1 MVTVNVKHR
10 QGGGSDQSQP
20 QTSPTSASFQSCSG
34 QEISRRRKVADD
46 AAALAA
52 PDLPY
57 STQRSSSSSSCSS
70 GNGSSASRTDPPV
83 SNSSLASK
91 LLARAKELTK
101 RRTAMLRIA
110 YVAAFIALFA
120 VFSSSSGNRGI
131 SRTAASDGGVRQH
144 LSLGTFSLA
153 SLLTRRK
160 TLVTF
165 GRESTVSPTTGKG
178 QEANGGRSSCF
189 ASPAQVKLLP
199 P

>member
-20 QTSPTSASFQSCSG
+20 QTSPTTAFQSGNG

-46 AAALAA
+46 AAASAA

-57 STQRSSSSSSCSS
+57 PTQRSSSSSSCSS

-83 SNSSLASK
+83 SNSSLTTK
-91 LLARAKELTK
+91 LLARAKELPR

-120 VFSSSSGNRGI
+120 VFSRSSSNRGI
-131 SRTAASDGGVRQH
+131 IRTAANDGGVEQLH
-144 LSLGTFSLA
+144 PSGTFSLG
-153 SLLTRRK
+153 SLLFRRK
-160 TLVTF
+160 ALVIPGGESSSTAAGLTLAPELSDQ
-165 GRESTVSPTTGKG
+165 GKHSSTVSPTIG
-178 QEANGGRSSCF
+178 
-189 ASPAQVKLLP
+189 
-199 P
+199 